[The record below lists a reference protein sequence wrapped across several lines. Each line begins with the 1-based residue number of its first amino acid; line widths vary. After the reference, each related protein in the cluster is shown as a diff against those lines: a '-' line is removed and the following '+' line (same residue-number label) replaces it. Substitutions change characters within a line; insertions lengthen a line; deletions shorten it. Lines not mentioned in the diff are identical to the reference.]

1 MRTVR
6 AVIATVAVFG
16 GMALAQEAP
25 AQPSA
30 EMKPQLNQP
39 EVLNPPDV
47 LNQPKAAK
55 GLVLAAGTKIPLV
68 LKHAISTKSAREGDS
83 VYAETSFP
91 VVVNGRVVVP
101 AGTYVQGVIT
111 RTQRAGRVKGRS
123 ELLVHFTSMIFP
135 SGYTVMLPGAVDNV
149 PGSETSTMKDEEGTM
164 LGEGGKG
171 KDATR
176 VASTTATGAAIGGIA
191 ARGGGKGVAIGGGAG
206 AAVGLATML
215 FSRGPDLRLE
225 SGSTV
230 EMVLE
235 RPITI
240 DTDRAMRD

>member
-91 VVVNGRVVVP
+91 VVVNGRIVVP

-191 ARGGGKGVAIGGGAG
+191 ARGGGKGVAIGSGAG

-240 DTDRAMRD
+240 DTHRAMRN

>member
-1 MRTVR
+1 MRCAT
-6 AVIATVAVFG
+6 AVIAVAVVFG
-16 GMALAQEAP
+16 GMALAQDASTQQTIDARP
-25 AQPSA
+25 D
-30 EMKPQLNQP
+30 LNQP
-39 EVLNPPDV
+39 ELT
-47 LNQPKAAK
+47 K
-55 GLVLAAGTKIPLV
+55 GILLPAGTKVPLV

-91 VVVNGRVVVP
+91 VVLNGKVVVP
-101 AGTYVQGVIT
+101 PGTYVQGVVT
-111 RTQRAGRVKGRS
+111 RSQRAGRVKGRS

-149 PGSETSTMKDEEGTM
+149 PGTETSTMKDEEGT
-164 LGEGGKG
+164 LQGEGGKG
-171 KDATR
+171 KDVGR

-191 ARGGGKGVAIGGGAG
+191 ARGGGKGVGIGSGAG
-206 AAVGLATML
+206 AAVGLATVL
-215 FSRGPDLRLE
+215 FSRGPDLKLE

-240 DTDRAMRD
+240 DPDRAMRRN

>member
-191 ARGGGKGVAIGGGAG
+191 ARGGGKGVAIGSGAG

>member
-68 LKHAISTKSAREGDS
+68 LKHAISTKNAREGDS

-91 VVVNGRVVVP
+91 VVVNGRIVVP

-191 ARGGGKGVAIGGGAG
+191 ARGGGKGVAIGSGAG

-240 DTDRAMRD
+240 DTHRAMRN

>member
-25 AQPSA
+25 APPSA

-91 VVVNGRVVVP
+91 VVVNGRIVVP

-191 ARGGGKGVAIGGGAG
+191 ARGGGKGVAIGSGAG

-240 DTDRAMRD
+240 DTHRAMRN